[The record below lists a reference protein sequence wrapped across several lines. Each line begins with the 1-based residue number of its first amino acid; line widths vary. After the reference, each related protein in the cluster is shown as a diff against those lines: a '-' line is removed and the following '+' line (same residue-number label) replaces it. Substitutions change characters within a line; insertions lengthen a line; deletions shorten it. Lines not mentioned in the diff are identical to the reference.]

1 MAIFNFQAPKAS
13 FSLRNIPDKQGRK
26 ALYIKFFIDGKYVM
40 KSTDIWLK
48 PRQWDSVEQ
57 LVINSAEANE
67 LNKILYN
74 LKEKTERLIRQNYGE
89 SVTADDIRT
98 LLSEKDP
105 EQKPR
110 RDFIEYAK
118 EVNHTLYNKGK
129 YGYRSW
135 HSKDMNID
143 MFANFVHEKLEFRTL
158 YLDSLQVTYFDK
170 YIAYRLNERKN
181 KSREGINKTLVPLYE
196 AIKYAVKT
204 GEIEAPSVAAIVDN
218 YISIRE
224 TKYSTKISESK
235 VRFLTE
241 DQMKQLADFWKSQ
254 GKGSR
259 KDALDMFFFSFYSCG
274 LRISDLVTLEWRHA
288 DLKEKQIKKVQVKT
302 KKAPSVTIPLT
313 DSAMEILSRWKGR
326 NSKYV
331 FDCLAEDFDIKNE
344 EALVRKINSWDKIIN
359 GHLTRTSTT
368 LSFPLNLT
376 IHMARHTFAVIALNN
391 GVDVY
396 MISKLLGHSSIVAT
410 EKTYAE
416 FLKEK
421 VTDDAHRVLDL
432 QF

>member
-1 MAIFNFQAPKAS
+1 
-13 FSLRNIPDKQGRK
+13 
-26 ALYIKFFIDGKYVM
+26 M

-89 SVTADDIRT
+89 SVTADDIRA
-98 LLSEKDP
+98 LLSGNDP

-110 RDFIEYAK
+110 RDFFEYAK
-118 EVNHTLYNKGK
+118 EVNHTLHSKGK

-135 HSKDMNID
+135 QAKEMNID
-143 MFANFVHEKLEFRTL
+143 MFAKFVHEQLDLKTL
-158 YLDSLQVTYFDK
+158 YLDGLQVTYFDK
-170 YIAYRLNERKN
+170 YIAYRLNVRKN

-196 AIKYAVKT
+196 AIKYAVKA
-204 GEIEAPSVAAIVDN
+204 GEIDGPSVAHIVDN

-224 TKYSTKISESK
+224 TKYSDKISESK

-241 DQMKQLADFWKSQ
+241 DQMKQLAEFWKSQ
-254 GKGSR
+254 EKGPR

-274 LRISDLVTLEWRHA
+274 LRISDLVTLEWRHV

-313 DSAMEILSRWKGR
+313 DSAIEILSRWKGR

-331 FDCLAEDFDIKNE
+331 FDCMGEDFDIKDE
-344 EALVRKINSWDKIIN
+344 EALAKKINSWDKIIN
-359 GHLTRTSTT
+359 GHLSRTSTA
-368 LSFPLNLT
+368 LEFSMKLT
-376 IHMARHTFAVIALNN
+376 IHMARHTFAVIALDN

-396 MISKLLGHSSIVAT
+396 LISKLLGHSSIIAT

-421 VTDDAHRVLDL
+421 VNDDAHRVLDL